1 MLGRDRESDDR
12 ESGKKEEEIRN
23 IFEYMLALSCLFFPK
38 LKLAVRPI
46 LPSVRPTSLAA
57 ASQLAGEPNS

>member
-38 LKLAVRPI
+38 LKLAVRPSFR
-46 LPSVRPTSLAA
+46 PSVRHL
-57 ASQLAGEPNS
+57 